1 MINEQSE
8 NREFLKMKLEV
19 LNISKLFQKN
29 QTIMLTSLKTEI
41 LIVLFCIQSY
51 FNIVI

>member
-19 LNISKLFQKN
+19 ILANYFKETKL
-29 QTIMLTSLKTEI
+29 L
-41 LIVLFCIQSY
+41 C
-51 FNIVI
+51 